1 MQRNRYSEEEPS
13 APLLNLNSGL
23 MVLLVVLFLFACI
36 PGLAAGFSHMIRSV
50 GLALVGK

>member
-13 APLLNLNSGL
+13 IPLLTLNSGL

-36 PGLAAGFSHMIRSV
+36 PGLAAAFSHVIRSV
-50 GLALVGK
+50 GLALLGK